1 MGMQHL
7 FGLEWP
13 RRGGGG
19 VLHVGGEDSTDR
31 LPSPFL
37 RDARE
42 ERPGGRLIRDV
53 EGVSFLEKWTFG
65 ERKLAVQ
72 REEN

>member
-1 MGMQHL
+1 MQHL

-19 VLHVGGEDSTDR
+19 VFQLGQEGGGGGEERKNSTDR

-37 RDARE
+37 RE
-42 ERPGGRLIRDV
+42 GRPGGRLIRDV
-53 EGVSFLEKWTFG
+53 EGIVS
-65 ERKLAVQ
+65 
-72 REEN
+72 